1 MSLTTALQ
9 AEVPFETTDIVDGEF
24 AADTKWYTMQIGTSQ
39 LYISNNGDAS
49 FIDLSGH
56 GLTQGEDAD
65 LWCFVG
71 DETNG
76 YKIYNKEAGATKVL
90 ASSSS
95 MTAISGYNGT
105 GGSTYPT
112 LQSEAALPDGYI
124 GAWDFAPS
132 DKISDVDGFFLKLHG
147 TNYAVNNFASLN
159 KLCFWAEGMDAGSTV
174 KISAATLTAIVDLD
188 NGSFT
193 ASNQNGSYHSTW
205 SSSVVNGLR
214 FGTGANNMQPAAEN
228 NKLIA
233 CAPGNSPCTYRLTAP
248 EGYVITGFS
257 FDFALSQGNSSTN
270 QKLTIGETDY
280 TCTTTAQHA
289 EVSGLEERN
298 VTAFVESP
306 PNTFVTISNF
316 TVNIK
321 VFSKPLEG
329 LVFDTQSSTIPY
341 RIPAIAQTRNGDIIA
356 VADYRYSKGD
366 IGSGKLD
373 LRYRISSD
381 NGANWSDIKTLV
393 SWEHNAGGNLH
404 SGYGDPCIVA
414 DSESDRVLVLSC
426 SGNVMYPYGTINHH
440 QGIARFYSEDNGQT
454 WSDPYDLSDSIYNL
468 FADSKIGSANSMFV
482 GSGKISQSKTIKVG
496 DYFRIYCAVLFK
508 DVNGVEK
515 NYALYSDDFGETWSV
530 LGGVDVAPIPS
541 GANEPKADELP
552 DGSVLISSRVNGG
565 RYFNIFR
572 YTNAE
577 KTEGYWGTY
586 AFSGSDNNGTASPGY
601 TCNGEILTV
610 PVTRKSDNKDMFL
623 QFQSVPF
630 GSGRQNVGIYYK
642 ELETLADFC
651 NAEAIAKNWERY
663 PISTTTS
670 CYSTMVL
677 LADSPIAFLFEE
689 NSANSGYDI
698 IYKNLSIEQI
708 TDSAYSVNPE
718 VCSDSIVAE
727 GIAADFYSIRKSVG
741 EYVGNITSESFAGIE
756 TAYNDY
762 VATPSQEKYLA
773 YNKCISE
780 AECIELR
787 SDIRYRVR
795 NKLYGRYLSMNTPRM
810 VIANSN
816 VNDEKQ
822 LISFVPGSVEGSWK
836 IWGEKNNIY
845 AGNTGKDE
853 GNLVAI
859 KTTLA
864 EASNYEIGSNR
875 NGISYFRCL
884 TPDNA
889 SYPGLHAKSD
899 NRIVRWDTS
908 SDASSCYIEPT
919 DIPTDIETIL
929 TENPA
934 EGPETFYDLS
944 GRRVENPEN
953 GIYIS
958 NRKRKLIIR

>member
-1 MSLTTALQ
+1 MGITAVLH
-9 AEVPFETTDIVDGEF
+9 AEVPFETTSIVDGEF
-24 AADTKWYTMQIGTSQ
+24 AAGTKWYTMQIGSSQ
-39 LYISNNGDAS
+39 LYISNNGDAN
-49 FIDLSGH
+49 FINLSGH

-71 DETNG
+71 DDTNG

-95 MTAISGYNGT
+95 MTAISGQSGT

-112 LQSEAALPDGYI
+112 LQSEAALPNGYI

-132 DKISDVDGFFLKLHG
+132 DKIANVDGFFLKLHG
-147 TNYAVNNFASLN
+147 TNYAVNNFANLD
-159 KLCFWAEGMDAGSTV
+159 KLSFWAEGMDAGSTV
-174 KISAATLTAIVDLD
+174 KISVAEATAIIDLD

-193 ASNQNGSYHSTW
+193 ASNNDKTYHSTW
-205 SSSVVNGLR
+205 SSSVVSGLK
-214 FGTGANNMQPAAEN
+214 FGTEANNMQPAAEN

-233 CAPGNSPCTYRLTAP
+233 CAPGGSACTYKLTAP
-248 EGYVITGFS
+248 RNYVITGFS
-257 FDFALSQGNSSTN
+257 FDFALSQNNSSTN
-270 QKLTIGETDY
+270 QKLTIGGTDY
-280 TCTTTAQHA
+280 TCTSTAQHA
-289 EVSGLEERN
+289 EVSGLEERI
-298 VTAFVESP
+298 VTAFIEST
-306 PNTFVTISNF
+306 PNAFVTISNF

-321 VFSKPLEG
+321 AFSSPAEG
-329 LVFDTQSSTIPY
+329 LVFDTQGGTIPY
-341 RIPAIAQTRNGDIIA
+341 RIPAIAQAHNGDIIA

-366 IGSGKLD
+366 IGSGRLD

-381 NGANWSDIKTLV
+381 NGANWGDVKTLV

-414 DSESDRVLVLSC
+414 DCESDRVLVLSC
-426 SGNVMYPYGTINHH
+426 SGNVMYPNANINHH

-454 WSDPYDLSDSIYNL
+454 WSDPYDISDSIYNL

-496 DYFRIYCAVLFK
+496 DYYRIYCAVLFK
-508 DVNGVEK
+508 DVNDIEK

-552 DGSVLISSRVNGG
+552 DGSVLVSSRVNGG

-572 YTNAE
+572 YTDVA
-577 KTEGYWGTY
+577 KAEGYWGTLD
-586 AFSGSDNNGTASPGY
+586 FSGSENNGTASPGY

-623 QFQSVPF
+623 LLQSVPF
-630 GSGRQNVGIYYK
+630 GYGRQNVGIYYK
-642 ELETLADFC
+642 ELETLANFN
-651 NAEAIAKNWERY
+651 NAENIAKNWEHY
-663 PISTTTS
+663 QISTTTS

-677 LADSPIAFLFEE
+677 LADSTIAFLFEE

-708 TDSAYSVNPE
+708 TDSAYSVNPA
-718 VCSDSIVAE
+718 VCADSVVAA
-727 GIAADFYSIRKSVG
+727 GIATDFNSVRRCVG
-741 EYVGNITSESFAGIE
+741 ENVGNITSESFVGIE
-756 TAYNDY
+756 AAYDAY
-762 VATPSQEKYLA
+762 VAAPSREKYLA
-773 YNKCISE
+773 YNKSFAD
-780 AECIELR
+780 AECIVLR
-787 SDIRYRVR
+787 SDIKYRVR
-795 NKLYGRYLSMNTPRM
+795 NKHYGRYLSMNTPRM
-810 VIANSN
+810 VLANAN
-816 VNDEKQ
+816 ANDEKQ
-822 LISFVPGSVEGSWK
+822 LVSFVPGSVEGSWK
-836 IWGEKNNIY
+836 IWGETNNIY
-845 AGNTGKDE
+845 AGNTGQE
-853 GNLVAI
+853 ESSLVAI

-864 EASNYEIGSNR
+864 EASNYEVGSTK
-875 NGISYFRCL
+875 NGVSYFRCL

-899 NRIVRWDTS
+899 GRIVRWDTS
-908 SDASSCYIEPT
+908 SDASSWYIEPT

-929 TENPA
+929 TESPA

-944 GRRVENPEN
+944 GRRVENPKN

-958 NRKRKLIIR
+958 NKKHKIIIR